1 MSKSSPDLN
10 SRILLTDSSTE
21 VLKKIRGAVTDS
33 TMGITYDPVGRPGAA
48 NLLSIF
54 ASCTGEE
61 PQAIAARYADKGH
74 GELKSDVAEA
84 VEELIRGPRAEF
96 ERLRGEAAYLD
107 SVAREGAAKARELT
121 EPTMKEV
128 RVRIGLV

>member
-1 MSKSSPDLN
+1 
-10 SRILLTDSSTE
+10 
-21 VLKKIRGAVTDS
+21 
-33 TMGITYDPVGRPGAA
+33 MGITYDPVGRPGAA

-74 GELKSDVAEA
+74 GQLKSDVAEA